1 MQDTDV
7 VPSDIVAG
15 LILMQRQQQ
24 MRAVRLDFDSSSVRR
39 SSRLQQLVAATDAT
53 DAADVS
59 DEPVPS
65 WMTLEN
71 AAHFMKFAGASYG
84 WPFFLYSH
92 MLCGPCKL
100 CCTCR

>member
-1 MQDTDV
+1 MQDTPA

-15 LILMQRQQQ
+15 LIVMQRQQQ

-39 SSRLQQLVAATDAT
+39 SSQLQQPLDAT
-53 DAADVS
+53 GAPELS
-59 DEPVPS
+59 EEPVPS

-84 WPFFLYSH
+84 WTFFLCSH
-92 MLCGPCKL
+92 LFCGPCKL
-100 CCTCR
+100 CCSCR